1 MNCPKCI
8 SKNTRVSSTYP
19 FEEFTKRYCK
29 CLDCGECFTTI
40 EEYGQTTKRSL
51 SRK

>member
-8 SKNTRVSSTYP
+8 SKNTKVSSTYP
-19 FEEFTKRYCK
+19 FEDFTKRYCK

-40 EEYGQTTKRSL
+40 EKYGQTSKQKTPL
-51 SRK
+51 